1 MTTPADPLLAQQQAA
16 LRAAR
21 TRSLL
26 ALLFVLVGIT
36 AATVGAGLAW
46 GLAIALVVL
55 GGCLFALGVLVAV
68 IG

>member
-1 MTTPADPLLAQQQAA
+1 MTTPDALLAQQEAA

-26 ALLFVLVGIT
+26 ALVFVLLGIT

-55 GGCLFALGVLVAV
+55 GGSLFALGVLVAV